1 MKPPLFLSVVA
12 WSLSAQVTVLQN
24 VTLID
29 GTGRQPFT
37 NVSIVIAGGRIRE
50 IGGNV
55 KAPAGA
61 NVVNLAG
68 KTVMPGIINLHA
80 HVGVTKGLAQA
91 KENFTPDNIESQ
103 LRNYASY
110 GVTSVVSM
118 GSDVDPALMVR
129 IRDRQRGGQVNGAR
143 VYSAGRGFTG
153 IKGYPSILPGNQGV
167 PFEVATAAQARMYVD
182 EMAKQRVDLI
192 KMWVDDHLGR
202 YPALSPEIYSAVIDQ
217 AHKHKLKAAAH
228 MFYLRDA
235 KRLLDAGVDALAHS
249 VRDAE
254 VDADLIAKLK
264 KNNATAI
271 ATLTREQSTYVYATS
286 PAWLD
291 DPFFTRA
298 VAPDIIKTVK
308 SDPFRNKVAGDPDF
322 EKNKQFFQQASR
334 NLKKLFDAGI
344 RIGFGTDTGPP
355 ARFQGFFEHWEMELM
370 VQAGLT
376 PMQVIQSASKNAAD
390 YLGVSKDYGTL
401 EKGKA
406 ADLIVLDKNPL
417 SDIRNTRT
425 IQAVYVGGVK
435 Q

>member
-1 MKPPLFLSVVA
+1 
-12 WSLSAQVTVLQN
+12 
-24 VTLID
+24 
-29 GTGRQPFT
+29 
-37 NVSIVIAGGRIRE
+37 
-50 IGGNV
+50 
-55 KAPAGA
+55 
-61 NVVNLAG
+61 
-68 KTVMPGIINLHA
+68 
-80 HVGVTKGLAQA
+80 
-91 KENFTPDNIESQ
+91 
-103 LRNYASY
+103 
-110 GVTSVVSM
+110 
-118 GSDVDPALMVR
+118 
-129 IRDRQRGGQVNGAR
+129 
-143 VYSAGRGFTG
+143 
-153 IKGYPSILPGNQGV
+153 
-167 PFEVATAAQARMYVD
+167 
-182 EMAKQRVDLI
+182 
-192 KMWVDDHLGR
+192 MWVDDHLGR
-202 YPALSPEIYSAVIDQ
+202 YPALSPEIYAAVIDQ

-235 KRLLDAGVDALAHS
+235 KRLLDAGIDALAHS

-271 ATLTREQSTYVYATS
+271 ATLTREQSTFVYATP

-298 VAPDIIKTVK
+298 VSPEIIKTIK
-308 SDPFRNKVAGDPDF
+308 SDAYRNKVAGDPDF

-376 PMQVIQSASKNAAD
+376 PMQVIQTASKNAAE

-406 ADLIVLDKNPL
+406 ADLIVLDQNPL
-417 SDIRNTRT
+417 TDIRNTRT
-425 IQAVYVGGVK
+425 IQAVYIGGVK

>member
-1 MKPPLFLSVVA
+1 MKPLLFLSVA
-12 WSLSAQVTVLQN
+12 WSLSAQVTLLQN

-29 GTGRQPFT
+29 GTGRPPFT
-37 NVSIVIAGGRIRE
+37 DVSILMAGGRIRD
-50 IGGNV
+50 IGGNLKV
-55 KAPAGA
+55 AGGA
-61 NVVNLAG
+61 TTVDLKG

-91 KENFTPDNIESQ
+91 KENFTQDNIESQ

-167 PFEVATAAQARMYVD
+167 PFEVATAAQARMHVD
-182 EMAKQRVDLI
+182 ELAKQRVDLI

-202 YPALSPEIYSAVIDQ
+202 YPALSPEIYTAIIDQ

-235 KRLLDAGVDALAHS
+235 KRLLDAGIDALAHS

-271 ATLTREQSTYVYATS
+271 ATLTREQSTFVYATP

-298 VAPDIIKTVK
+298 VSPEIIKTIK
-308 SDPFRNKVAGDPDF
+308 SDAYRNKVAGDPDF

-334 NLKKLFDAGI
+334 NLKKLFDAGV

-376 PMQVIQSASKNAAD
+376 PMQVIQTASKNAAE

-406 ADLIVLDKNPL
+406 ADLIVLDQNPL
-417 SDIRNTRT
+417 TDIRNTRT
-425 IQAVYVGGVK
+425 IQAVYIGGVK